1 MGKTIKFDISK
12 SLAMNFAVFENDLKK
27 IAENHDIPVTETIDQ
42 FILDLKNYGREGY
55 TKNIDEITLGGVTPS
70 ILEGLISYMNK
81 MKKTYEKKEQND
93 KKRKEQ
99 EEKKELN
106 NSNKRELE
114 EKINNLISEQKA
126 QTELDAMKIVLNDIN
141 SGNYAFEKSKE
152 KRKIVRELEKRIS
165 LQEAE
170 AKKIAEEKA
179 KEEAK
184 AKKIAEEKAAEEAEA
199 KAKEEA
205 RRLAI
210 QKKVEETWKEIQK
223 VAKRGYKAA
232 GISESTY
239 WIAIKHKFIEESSSL
254 DNEEVKNQILDMFEE
269 TIIEKE
275 DEEYFEEVKN
285 VTRGF
290 KYLGFYS
297 AEIMNGMFGNSTRKV
312 SSKNMDRFLNLRTEL
327 QRTTNE
333 YTQIR
338 RLLNEKTTTQGDR
351 RILLAR
357 KQVMDK
363 EFEKRRR
370 ESGR

>member
-199 KAKEEA
+199 KSKEEA

-210 QKKVEETWKEIQK
+210 KKKVEETWQGIQE

-232 GISESTY
+232 GASESTY
-239 WIAIKHKFIEESSSL
+239 WIAIKRKFVEESSSL

-269 TIIEKE
+269 TIIGKE
-275 DEEYFEEVKN
+275 DEEYFEEVKC
-285 VTRGF
+285 VTRDF
-290 KYLGFYS
+290 KSLAYFWAGM
-297 AEIMNGMFGNSTRKV
+297 MNSQYGTTTKRISQ
-312 SSKNMDRFLNLRTEL
+312 KNRERFSDLMRLL
-327 QRTTNE
+327 QGNE
-333 YTQIR
+333 YKQIKK
-338 RLLNEKTTTQGDR
+338 LLNNPATPEGDR
-351 RILLAR
+351 KILEAR
-357 KQVMDK
+357 KDVMDK
-363 EFEKRRR
+363 EFEKKRR
-370 ESGR
+370 EVGR